1 MVACRTHAWP
11 IGARLVVAIA
21 SCVLMLALTP
31 GLSRAGT
38 YIAYSCHTPSDH
50 VAEVDGWS
58 AELRQTS
65 TALERPTPDFSSN
78 ECAGLGQLS
87 YGLGD
92 SRWAQGDRASLVFTA
107 PSGESV
113 ADFRASVCGDPV
125 SSGTGVSLTWTGPD
139 YSSPGGF
146 HAQYGSELG
155 CTGTSSLTYLDAAAI
170 SSPQVYFSVTCL
182 VAGCAPTVNGS
193 TPECFAAPCNFGST
207 GSVSVVSFVATLRD
221 DSPPVVSGA
230 SGPLLASGQHGGSES
245 VTYSA
250 TDAGG
255 GLYRTVAQVKPLGLG
270 DWETVAVSPVDT
282 NGGKCVDAGEDPTND
297 YEFDA
302 LVPCKLS
309 VQNASISVDTS
320 QLPPGDDVLRVYVE
334 DAAGNRTDV
343 ISPRTFTVAS
353 AGGAISTTAPAPLAQ
368 LAANNGAHAS
378 RTAFVH
384 VRGNTSRRVR
394 YGQALP
400 LAGQLVDAAGNVI
413 AGAQLEV
420 VSRSLSASGE
430 GVAPWRP
437 LGEAV
442 TDRHGFFRARV
453 PAGANRSIAVVY
465 RANLNDPGWTAAAEV
480 NVFVSAGITL
490 RVAHSHV
497 RNHHLVIFRGRVA
510 GRIPPDG
517 ILVTIQV
524 QYGSGWILV
533 TTTHPIIQT
542 DSHGRFTAAYRF
554 ERTPYAATF
563 RFRALANRDSA
574 FPYEVGSSNS
584 VVVHV
589 RP

>member
-1 MVACRTHAWP
+1 MVACRTHASP
-11 IGARLVVAIA
+11 IRARFVAPLV
-21 SCVLMLALTP
+21 SCVLMLALGP
-31 GLSRAGT
+31 ALARAGT
-38 YIAYSCHTPSDH
+38 YVDYSCHTPSDH
-50 VAEVDGWS
+50 VAAADGWS
-58 AELRQTS
+58 AELRQ
-65 TALERPTPDFSSN
+65 AVVVEPLIPEILSN
-78 ECAGLGQLS
+78 QCANLGQIANS
-87 YGLGD
+87 LGD
-92 SRWAQGDRASLVFTA
+92 ARWSQGDRASLIFRA

-113 ADFRASVCGDPV
+113 ANFRASVCGNPT
-125 SSGTGVSLTWTGPD
+125 STGTGVSLTWTGPD

-146 HAQYGSELG
+146 HAQHGGELG
-155 CTGTSSLTYLDAAAI
+155 CTGTSDLTYLDATDL
-170 SSPQVYFSVTCL
+170 STPQVYFSVTCL
-182 VAGCAPTVNGS
+182 ATGCAPDGIQPVCIT
-193 TPECFAAPCNFGST
+193 APCNFGTT

-221 DSPPVVSGA
+221 DSPAVVSGA
-230 SGPLLASGQHGGSES
+230 SGSLLASGQHSGSES
-245 VTYSA
+245 VSYSA

-270 DWETVAVSPVDT
+270 NWQTIAVAPVDT

-309 VQNASISVDTS
+309 VQNASVSVDTS

-343 ISPRTFTVAS
+343 IGPRTFTVAS
-353 AGGAISTTAPAPLAQ
+353 AGGAISSTAPAPIAQ

-384 VRGNTSRRVR
+384 VQGNTTRRMR
-394 YGQALP
+394 YGQTLP
-400 LAGQLVDAAGNVI
+400 LTGQLVDAAGQVI

-420 VSRSLSASGE
+420 VARSLSASGG
-430 GVAPWRP
+430 GVAAWRP
-437 LGEAV
+437 LGEIV

-465 RANLNDPGWTAAAEV
+465 RANLSDPGWTSAAEV
-480 NVFVSAGITL
+480 NVFVSAGVTL
-490 RVAHSHV
+490 RVVHSHV
-497 RNHHLVIFRGRVA
+497 RNHHSVIFRGRVA
-510 GRIPPDG
+510 GNVPPG
-517 ILVTIQV
+517 GLLVTIQV
-524 QYGSGWILV
+524 QYGSRWILV
-533 TTTHPIIQT
+533 TTTRPIVQT

-554 ERTPYAATF
+554 ERTPYNATF

-574 FPYEVGSSNS
+574 FPYEIGRSNS
-584 VVVHV
+584 VLVHV

>member
-1 MVACRTHAWP
+1 MVACRTHASP
-11 IGARLVVAIA
+11 IRARV
-21 SCVLMLALTP
+21 LALLVSCLLTLALGP
-31 GLSRAGT
+31 ALARGGT
-38 YIAYSCHTPSDH
+38 YVDYSCHTPSDH
-50 VAEVDGWS
+50 VAAADGWS

-65 TALERPTPDFSSN
+65 TAIEQSVPDIGSDQ
-78 ECAGLGQLS
+78 CANAGQVAFGLGS
-87 YGLGD
+87 TR
-92 SRWAQGDRASLVFTA
+92 SAQGDRASLIFTA

-113 ADFRASVCGDPV
+113 ADFRASVCGDPK
-125 SSGTGVSLTWTGPD
+125 STGTGVSLTWTGPD

-155 CTGTSSLTYLDAAAI
+155 CTGTSSLTYLDATDL

-182 VAGCAPTVNGS
+182 ATGC
-193 TPECFAAPCNFGST
+193 TPDGIQPVCITGPCNFGTT

-230 SGPLLASGQHGGSES
+230 SGALLASGQHTGSES

-270 DWETVAVSPVDT
+270 NWETIAVAPVDT

-309 VQNASISVDTS
+309 VQSASISIDTS

-343 ISPRTFTVAS
+343 IGPRTFTVAS
-353 AGGAISTTAPAPLAQ
+353 AGGAISSAAPAPIAQ

-384 VRGNTSRRVR
+384 VHGGTTRRVR
-394 YGQALP
+394 YGHALP
-400 LAGQLVDAAGNVI
+400 LTGQLVDAAGQVI
-413 AGAQLEV
+413 AGAQLELV
-420 VSRSLSASGE
+420 ARSLSANGD
-430 GVAPWRP
+430 GVAAWRP
-437 LGEAV
+437 LGEIV

-465 RANLNDPGWTAAAEV
+465 RANLNDPGWTSAAEV
-480 NVFVSAGITL
+480 NVFVSAGVTL
-490 RVAHSHV
+490 RVVHSHV
-497 RNHHLVIFRGRVA
+497 RNHHSVIFRGRVA
-510 GRIPPDG
+510 GKVPPG
-517 ILVTIQV
+517 GLLVTIQV

-554 ERTPYAATF
+554 ERTPYNATF

-574 FPYEVGSSNS
+574 FDYEIGRSNA